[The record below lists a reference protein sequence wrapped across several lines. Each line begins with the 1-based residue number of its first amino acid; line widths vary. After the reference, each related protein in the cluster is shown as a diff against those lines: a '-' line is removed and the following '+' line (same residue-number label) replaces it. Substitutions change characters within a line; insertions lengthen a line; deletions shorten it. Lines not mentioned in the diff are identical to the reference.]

1 MSYKSVTMLAALALL
16 MLAAAHA
23 QTGQQGQKDEQKD
36 EEIIDGFVTSRGFG
50 IVDVSK
56 PAAKPRPTPRTRRR
70 PNPNSGGAA
79 KNKPTPPNGV
89 KPGGGSTAGSTD
101 AAQQNG
107 APSGQGAD
115 GGTTPDGGKIIDTS
129 AMPLA
134 VGYTVYSKDSRGLLP
149 IPASKVFRSKDSI
162 AIALETTADGY
173 LYIFDAL
180 NGKDPVLIYPDAGVN
195 GGSNEVRAHV
205 SETFP
210 AESKGKFEFD
220 GTPGVE
226 HVFII
231 VSRKPLAGVPTGA
244 ALRKFCAPVPE
255 EGICEWRP
263 TAGQWAPIAAAA
275 LDSNV
280 REARSGLLAQANV
293 ESVMPEMLSR
303 GIRLKKQS
311 PPPAVVRVADTP
323 GATMLVTKIEL
334 LHQ

>member
-50 IVDVSK
+50 IKDVTK
-56 PAAKPRPTPRTRRR
+56 PAAKPKPTPRTRR
-70 PNPNSGGAA
+70 
-79 KNKPTPPNGV
+79 KPPAQKKSTPQTTPTPNGV
-89 KPGGGSTAGSTD
+89 KPDGGD
-101 AAQQNG
+101 E
-107 APSGQGAD
+107 GAD
-115 GGTTPDGGKIIDTS
+115 GGADSDATPDGGKIVDASDT
-129 AMPLA
+129 LLQ
-134 VGYTVYSKDSRGLLP
+134 VGYTIYSKDSRGLLP
-149 IPASKVFRSKDSI
+149 VPASKVFRSKDRI
-162 AIALETTADGY
+162 AIVLETSADGY
-173 LYIFDAL
+173 LYVFDAE
-180 NGKDPVLIYPDAGVN
+180 NGKDPVLIYPDARIN

-205 SETFP
+205 RETYP
-210 AESKGKFEFD
+210 ADLEDAFVFND
-220 GTPGVE
+220 TPTTE

-255 EGICEWRP
+255 DGVCEWRP
-263 TAGQWAPIAAAA
+263 TAAQWAPIVAAA

-280 REARSGLLAQANV
+280 REARSGLLAQSNV
-293 ESVMPEMLSR
+293 EPVTPETLSR

-311 PPPAVVRVADTP
+311 PPPAIVRVADTP

-334 LHQ
+334 LHK